1 MKPILTLKNYSTLYF
16 DRNEGCWD
24 LNKPDGTLGE
34 DYLIKRAGCKLNIY
48 HSSEYFKDE
57 YDLNDIDA
65 LLEVK
70 ILYTEYPIVAVFSD
84 GQYIMFENL
93 LELGSL
99 NIRTAYKVNSF
110 ISATYMYSGEID
122 YIDEFADNLADSIGD
137 SLISLAYEPEA
148 FDEKSGKILI
158 SIKLNDYFPAY
169 NIVNNLVS
177 QITYGYADG
186 DYKGMCFS
194 LFDNPDILYEE
205 APYND

>member
-1 MKPILTLKNYSTLYF
+1 MKPILTLKTYSTLYF
-16 DRNEGCWD
+16 DRNECCWD
-24 LNKPDGTLGE
+24 LNKPDGALGE

-48 HSSEYFKDE
+48 HSSEYFKEDYDPDE
-57 YDLNDIDA
+57 IVNYCTA
-65 LLEVK
+65 
-70 ILYTEYPIVAVFSD
+70 EYPIVAVFSD

-99 NIRTAYKVNSF
+99 NIRTDYKVNSF
-110 ISATYMYSGEID
+110 ISATYMYSGEVD

-137 SLISLAYEPEA
+137 SLVSLAYESEA

-177 QITYGYADG
+177 QITYGYLDG

-194 LFDNPDILYEE
+194 LFDNPEILYEE